1 VDGIRDISISSN
13 SSNSSNP
20 PSTTAAQNNRLPSEM
35 LVAIFAH
42 LSRQE
47 LSLPGCKGSCFVRDL
62 VSVTHVCRFWR
73 QAAINAPEL
82 WTEIVTRDITVEAIK
97 GFLERSGELPL
108 NVDLRWVPGGAAE
121 TDQDITDALVP
132 HTHRFRQ
139 LSACVRGSIPFTK
152 PAPLLERLAIRH
164 SLGDQEILFDDQAP
178 RLRELVLVSK
188 GLWLQNQLG
197 NLTTLHLT
205 LSNDRRTH
213 SEFLPFFDMLRRC
226 PVLEE
231 MFLSWSGRDVR
242 LVPPQLPTVPLHH
255 LRKLVLSSLRVENLK
270 YFLRIFDLKAH
281 GIVIHLSGVN
291 TPLKD
296 NSIPSIQAMFPNNHS
311 GRPSLLSSTRLGLIF
326 RTQLRL
332 IIIHVVGPGFSI
344 RVDLSPDASI
354 PLDKVRC
361 VLHDAFPSVRE
372 LWVRGSSRMDTK
384 LYGIEHF
391 TALERLVLIG
401 RGSKWARNLRQVFS
415 PDPSGVLP
423 CPLLSTID
431 CYCSAAEMREVF
443 HLVRTRSSAGRR
455 LQKLGV
461 PISFIPLPVD
471 VSSCVKDVGG
481 LDTSM
486 NTLRVYSMGLPE
498 FYFVDHEWWQPW
510 KSGFN

>member
-1 VDGIRDISISSN
+1 MDGIRDISISSN
-13 SSNSSNP
+13 SP
-20 PSTTAAQNNRLPSEM
+20 PSTAAQNNRLPSEM
-35 LVAIFAH
+35 LVAIFVH
-42 LSRQE
+42 LSKQE
-47 LSLPGCKGSCFVRDL
+47 LPLPECKGSHFVQDL
-62 VSVTHVCRFWR
+62 VSATHVCRFWR
-73 QAAINAPEL
+73 HAAISAPEL
-82 WTEIVTRDITVEAIK
+82 WTEIATRNVTVDAIR

-108 NVDLRWVPGGAAE
+108 NVDLRRAPGGAAE
-121 TDQDITDALVP
+121 ICRDITEALVP

-139 LSACVRGSIPFTK
+139 LSVCVRQGSIPFTK

-188 GLWLQNQLG
+188 GLWLQNRLG
-197 NLTTLHLT
+197 NLTSLHLT
-205 LSNDRRTH
+205 LSNDKRTH

-231 MFLSWSGRDVR
+231 MFLFWNGRDVR

-255 LRKLVLSSLRVENLK
+255 LRKLVLSSLRIENLK
-270 YFLRIFDLKAH
+270 YFLRIFDLKAN

-296 NSIPSIQAMFPNNHS
+296 NSIPNIQAMFPKNHS
-311 GRPSLLSSTRLGLIF
+311 GRPSLVSSTRLGLIF
-326 RTQLRL
+326 RTKLRL
-332 IIIHVVGPGFSI
+332 IIIHIVGPGFSI
-344 RVDLSPDASI
+344 RIDLRPDDSV

-361 VLHDAFPSVRE
+361 VLHDTFPSVRE

-384 LYGIEHF
+384 FYGIKNL
-391 TALERLVLIG
+391 TALERLVLVG
-401 RGSKWARNLRQVFS
+401 RGSKWARNLRQAFS

-431 CYCSAAEMREVF
+431 CYCSAPEMREVF
-443 HLVRTRSSAGRR
+443 FLVRSRSSAGRR

-461 PISFIPLPVD
+461 PTSFIPLPVD
-471 VSSCVKDVGG
+471 VTSCVRDVGS

-486 NTLRVYSMGLPE
+486 NALRVYAMGLPE
-498 FYFVDHEWWQPW
+498 SYFADHEWWQPW
-510 KSGFN
+510 KSRSN

>member
-1 VDGIRDISISSN
+1 MDGIRDISISSN
-13 SSNSSNP
+13 PP
-20 PSTTAAQNNRLPSEM
+20 PSTAPQNNRLPSEM
-35 LVAIFAH
+35 LVAIFVH
-42 LSRQE
+42 LSKQG
-47 LSLPGCKGSCFVRDL
+47 LPLPECKGSHFVQDL

-73 QAAINAPEL
+73 HAAISAPEL
-82 WTEIVTRDITVEAIK
+82 WTEVATRNLTVDAIK

-108 NVDLRWVPGGAAE
+108 NVDLRRAPEGA
-121 TDQDITDALVP
+121 TNICQDITDALVP
-132 HTHRFRQ
+132 HTHRFRH
-139 LSACVRGSIPFTK
+139 LSVCVRRGSIPFTK

-188 GLWLQNQLG
+188 GLWLKNQLG
-197 NLTTLHLT
+197 NLTSLHLT

-231 MFLSWSGRDVR
+231 MFLSWNGRDVR
-242 LVPPQLPTVPLHH
+242 LAPPQLPTIPLHH

-270 YFLRIFDLKAH
+270 YFLRIFDLKAD

-296 NSIPSIQAMFPNNHS
+296 DSIPNIQAMFPNNHP
-311 GRPSLLSSTRLGLIF
+311 GRPSLVSSTRLGLIF

-332 IIIHVVGPGFSI
+332 IIIHVIGPGFSI
-344 RVDLSPDASI
+344 RMDLCPDASI

-361 VLHDAFPSVRE
+361 VFHDAFPSVRE
-372 LWVRGSSRMDTK
+372 LWVRGSSRIDTK
-384 LYGIEHF
+384 FYGIEYL

-415 PDPSGVLP
+415 PDPSGVLH

-431 CYCSAAEMREVF
+431 CYCSASEIREVF
-443 HLVRTRSSAGRR
+443 HLVRARSNAGRR

-461 PISFIPLPVD
+461 PAPFVPLPVD
-471 VSSCVKDVGG
+471 VASCVKDVGG

-486 NTLRVYSMGLPE
+486 NALRVYAMGLPE
-498 FYFVDHEWWQPW
+498 FYFLDHEWWQPW
-510 KSGFN
+510 KSGLN